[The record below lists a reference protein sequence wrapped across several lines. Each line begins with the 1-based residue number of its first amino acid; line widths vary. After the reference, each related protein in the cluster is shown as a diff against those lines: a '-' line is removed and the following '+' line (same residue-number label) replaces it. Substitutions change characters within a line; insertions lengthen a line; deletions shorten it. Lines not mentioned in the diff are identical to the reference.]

1 MEKVYI
7 GIFYSLLAGLIV
19 STQNVFS
26 ARVSEKLGMWETTF
40 VVHLIGMIFALIM
53 LSFLGDGNL
62 KNISEVNKFYLL
74 GGVLGVL
81 IIFTVANGVS
91 LLGASFS
98 IALMVIS
105 QLLFA
110 TIIDTLGL
118 FGTEKIPFDLTKLVG
133 LVIMVVGVIIYNLR
147 G

>member
-1 MEKVYI
+1 MEKVYV
-7 GIFYSLLAGLIV
+7 GIFYSLLAGMIV
-19 STQNVFS
+19 ATQNVFS

-40 VVHLIGMIFALIM
+40 VVHIIGLIFALIM
-53 LSFLGDGNL
+53 VRLFGEGNL
-62 KNISEVNKFYLL
+62 RNISEVNKVYLL

-98 IALMVIS
+98 IALMVIA
-105 QLLFA
+105 QLFFA
-110 TIIDTLGL
+110 TVIDTLGL
-118 FGTEKIPFDLTKLVG
+118 FGAEKIPFDFTKLIG
-133 LVIMVVGVIIYNLR
+133 LVIMAVGVIVYNSK

>member
-40 VVHLIGMIFALIM
+40 VVHLIGMVFALIM